1 MIGISVGQYESCA
14 NLVAIPYVVGIF
26 FYSFHA
32 NQQQSLF
39 DLLFK
44 AIMTTFKMKLCNL
57 KSIRLILLA
66 IAYSL

>member
-32 NQQQSLF
+32 SQRQFLF
-39 DLLFK
+39 ELVFK
-44 AIMTTFKMKLCNL
+44 AIMTTCKLKLCNL

-66 IAYSL
+66 I

>member
-14 NLVAIPYVVGIF
+14 NLVAIPYVVGNF
-26 FYSFHA
+26 FYPFHA
-32 NQQQSLF
+32 NQQQFLF
-39 DLLFK
+39 DLVFK
-44 AIMTTFKMKLCNL
+44 AIMTTCNLKISYL